1 MRRFAKTALGV
12 GLALGM
18 VVAMAT
24 TGPAVAAPPPD
35 VATVV
40 TAKVLDRARDLAG
53 FRTADAADTEI
64 RVNRTQGRWAFGT
77 AVLRAPTEE
86 HAAPRDWLFLAELR
100 NGRWRVAF
108 DGEPEFGILAT
119 AAPVLST
126 RERSILASHDGQSV
140 STAANGDYRTQ
151 MRLPWAIGQS
161 WSLLGGPHA
170 WDAGSGPWSS
180 LDLAGGDQRVLAAR
194 AGLAYTTCTGRILVY
209 HEDGYTTRYYHL
221 WDHIWVDGQWV
232 DEGGFLGYTGT
243 EVGCGGSAR
252 SRHVHFSLLQ
262 NGSYVGI
269 AYHLIGGWVFM
280 NGGAQYQGYA
290 WHGSQRVN
298 VGGSLYNYGAQAL
311 DQGVVDA
318 NGGGVLNK
326 RSGPG
331 TTYPIVGTV
340 TDGTVVTI
348 ACSANG
354 TSHTGRWGTT
364 SLWNRLSDGS
374 WVSDAYLY
382 TGSNNP
388 INGWC

>member
-232 DEGGFLGYTGT
+232 DEGGFLGYTGI
-243 EVGCGGSAR
+243 EVGCGGAAGSRHDTSSTRSAR
-252 SRHVHFSLLQ
+252 S
-262 NGSYVGI
+262 GT
-269 AYHLIGGWVFM
+269 AETP
-280 NGGAQYQGYA
+280 
-290 WHGSQRVN
+290 
-298 VGGSLYNYGAQAL
+298 
-311 DQGVVDA
+311 A
-318 NGGGVLNK
+318 NPK
-326 RSGPG
+326 RSRRRTEARSSLRRRTASGRSRSPRSLPACTG
-331 TTYPIVGTV
+331 IRADWRDRSRSPRCVISVPITSFQRRCFS
-340 TDGTVVTI
+340 
-348 ACSANG
+348 CS
-354 TSHTGRWGTT
+354 TPRPISSSFSHRSGR
-364 SLWNRLSDGS
+364 SMSRKE
-374 WVSDAYLY
+374 
-382 TGSNNP
+382 
-388 INGWC
+388 I